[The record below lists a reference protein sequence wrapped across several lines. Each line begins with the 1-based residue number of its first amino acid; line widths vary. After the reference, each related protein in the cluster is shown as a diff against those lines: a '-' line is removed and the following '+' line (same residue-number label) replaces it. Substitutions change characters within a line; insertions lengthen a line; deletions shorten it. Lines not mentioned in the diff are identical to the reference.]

1 MNKNQTLQISIEDEK
16 LGLQMVK
23 DRLITE
29 AQLNTASDFQRAI
42 GGRLEDL
49 IVRLGFVNQTI
60 MDKFIENYA
69 AHLKGDKPKKREAA
83 GAKERAEGRGDVNE
97 KTANFEDRPLR
108 GTEGRE
114 HRPLGGIEG
123 GEHSV
128 AAAEAV
134 APSAAAPGSP
144 RSPAAREG
152 KEAADSKEAAKIS
165 TLNETAIV
173 LEALLRILVR
183 KGVIESTEIK
193 EEIRRL

>member
-1 MNKNQTLQISIEDEK
+1 MNKNQTVQISIEDEK

-49 IVRLGFVNQTI
+49 IVRLGFVDQTV
-60 MDKFIENYA
+60 MDKFIERHA
-69 AHLKGDKPKKREAA
+69 VPVKSDKPKKREAP
-83 GAKERAEGRGDVNE
+83 GAKERGEGRGDVNE
-97 KTANFEDRPLR
+97 KTANFEDRPFG
-108 GTEGRE
+108 GTEGGD
-114 HRPLGGIEG
+114 HRVAAAVAEAVDP
-123 GEHSV
+123 SV
-128 AAAEAV
+128 AAPV
-134 APSAAAPGSP
+134 SARPPGP
-144 RSPAAREG
+144 KEG
-152 KEAADSKEAAKIS
+152 KEAADAKEAAKIS